1 MSEEKV
7 LCSNYLVIRFDQLEG
22 NRINWFL
29 TPDEKVGRTEELS
42 LIDLA
47 ERGAPLSAMAVRAL
61 LKLCEDGLIYNAF
74 EQANSIQTEVAK
86 RLAPDLPEAELLQLP
101 QGATIN

>member
-7 LCSNYLVIRFDQLEG
+7 LCSNHLTIRFDQLEG

-29 TPDEKVGRTEELS
+29 TPDEKVGRTEALS

-47 ERGAPLSAMAVRAL
+47 ERGAPLSAMAIRAL
-61 LKLCEDGLIYNAF
+61 LKLCEDGLIFNAF
-74 EQANSIQTEVAK
+74 EQANSIQAEVAK
-86 RLAPDLPEAELLQLP
+86 RLAPDLPETELLQLP

>member
-22 NRINWFL
+22 NRINWYL
-29 TPDEKVGRTEELS
+29 TPDEKVGRTEALS

-47 ERGAPLSAMAVRAL
+47 ERGAPLSAMAIRAL
-61 LKLCEDGLIYNAF
+61 LKLCEDGLIFNAF
-74 EQANSIQTEVAK
+74 EQANSIKEEVAK
-86 RLAPDLPEAELLQLP
+86 RFVSDALEVEPLRIPK
-101 QGATIN
+101 GTIIN